1 MPKRMKYKLPGL
13 VKHLASV
20 LFLTLSSASFAQ
32 DIPKDAAVIKAGEAL
47 FNTNCKSC
55 HRVKVKW
62 TGPALAGV
70 YDRVPSIAWIKSW
83 VRNSAKVIAS
93 GDKYAVDLY
102 AANNKSQMTAFT
114 SLTDDQIMSIMG
126 YVKAEADKPDV
137 VAAAPTGG
145 GTQAPSVPTA

>member
-20 LFLTLSSASFAQ
+20 LFLTLSFTSFAQ

-55 HRVKVKW
+55 HRVKQKW

-83 VRNSAKVIAS
+83 VRNSSKVIAS
-93 GDKYAVDLY
+93 GDKYANDLY
-102 AANNKSQMTAFT
+102 AANNKSPMTAFT
-114 SLTDDQIMSIMG
+114 SFTDEQLMSIMA
-126 YVKAEADKPDV
+126 YVKSEADKPDV
-137 VAAAPTGG
+137 VASAAGSG
-145 GTQAPSVPTA
+145 ANAA